1 MNKKTFVVIVS
12 VMAIVIIALGTA
24 LAVVL
29 AMPNNRKNENSPDF
43 HTKIQ
48 NSEHVVLSVSNVST
62 TSSNGVSKSISATV
76 LPATASNKKVDWTVT
91 WSDETQTG
99 NVSEYVTVTPISDGS
114 TQATVTCHKAFAGEI
129 IVTATT
135 REGGFSAH
143 CIVTYVGVPTDIK
156 LTGEV
161 SPSNGVYKLGI
172 GRTYVYD
179 VQLTNA
185 LNSVGANFNDFEVTV
200 GGYGAIKV
208 GDCEY
213 TIASGSYYWY
223 EDSIKTVQI
232 FEIADAFVEASY
244 ANGKLSIT
252 TKKTFENY
260 YTAKK
265 SIDGFRRYSY
275 TDKYKETVEEC
286 SISIV
291 IHEKVSNVRA
301 SMTIK
306 FDENVVTG
314 VTITNPTLEFWWR
327 YLWLKNI
334 KL

>member
-1 MNKKTFVVIVS
+1 MNKKTFIVIVS
-12 VMAIVIIALGTA
+12 IMAVVIMALGTA

-29 AMPNNRKNENSPDF
+29 AMPNIRKNANSPDF

-48 NSEHVVLSVSNVST
+48 NSEHVVLSISNSST
-62 TSSNGVSKSISATV
+62 TSSNGISKTISATV
-76 LPATASNKKVDWTVT
+76 LPSTATNKKVDWTVS

-99 NVSEYVTVTPISDGS
+99 NVAEYVTVTPTSDGS
-114 TQATVTCHKAFAGEI
+114 TQATVTCHKPFTGEI

-135 REGGFSAH
+135 REGGFTAH

-185 LNSVGANFNDFEVTV
+185 LNSVGDKFNDFEVTV
-200 GGYGAIKV
+200 GGNGAIKV
-208 GDCEY
+208 GHCEY

-223 EDSIKTVQI
+223 DDSIRTVQI
-232 FEIADAFVEASY
+232 FEIADAFVEATY
-244 ANGKLSIT
+244 ADGKLSIT

-260 YTAKK
+260 YTEKK
-265 SIDGFRRYSY
+265 SMDGFRRYAY
-275 TDKYKETVEEC
+275 KNKYKETVEDC

-291 IHEKVSNVRA
+291 IHEKVSNIRA

-306 FDENVVTG
+306 FDESVVTD
-314 VTITNPTLEFWWR
+314 ISISSPKIEF
-327 YLWLKNI
+327 
-334 KL
+334 